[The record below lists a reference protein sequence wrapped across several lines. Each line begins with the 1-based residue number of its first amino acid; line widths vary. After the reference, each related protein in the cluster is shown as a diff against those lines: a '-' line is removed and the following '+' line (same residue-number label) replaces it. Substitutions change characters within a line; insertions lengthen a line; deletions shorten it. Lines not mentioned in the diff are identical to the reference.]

1 MTYYVCYVTTALDVI
16 NNDAIVLICIAFY
29 GASNIK
35 DAKQRLSNL
44 LGEKIKWRRGGD
56 RLRGDMKDILDL
68 IHSAKHKNKDF
79 LKFVAESYR
88 SLPLASGFEIIGG
101 ELINLIDEVTKLREE
116 IN

>member
-44 LGEKIKWRRGGD
+44 LGEEIKWRRGDD
-56 RLRGDMKDILDL
+56 RLRGDMQDILDL
-68 IHSAKHKNKDF
+68 IHSAKHKDKA
-79 LKFVAESYR
+79 LPKFVAESYR
-88 SLPLASGFEIIGG
+88 SILPASGFEITGG
-101 ELINLIDEVTKLREE
+101 ELINL
-116 IN
+116 